1 METEILIII
10 GVFLT
15 SILSGVMGMGG
26 GLILMALYA
35 LILPVNLAM
44 SLHGFTQFFSNG
56 SRTLMHFK
64 KVQPMLVAKYLAG
77 GVLAITILS
86 LIKFSPSKRMVLISL
101 GIIPFFSLLPK
112 ISAYFDIT
120 KNNRSY
126 LCGFIVSAAQLLV
139 GASGSLLDIF
149 YISSPLNRHTII
161 ANKSI
166 TQTIGH
172 IFKMIYYMFIL
183 DGFPEFIQISLSTL
197 SMIIISTVI
206 GNYLGKLILK
216 RMNEDSFRRYSKGII
231 LTIGIL
237 LMIRGAN
244 AV

>member
-56 SRTLMHFK
+56 SRTIMHYK
-64 KVQPMLVAKYLAG
+64 KVQFDLVTKYLVG
-77 GVLAITILS
+77 GLIAIFILS
-86 LIKFSPSKRMVLISL
+86 MIKFSPSKRMVLISL
-101 GIIPFFSLLPK
+101 GIIPFISLLPK
-112 ISAYFDIT
+112 ISSYFDIT

-126 LCGFIVSAAQLLV
+126 LCGFIVSSAQLLV

-172 IFKMIYYMFIL
+172 VFKMIYYMFVL
-183 DGFPEFIQISLSTL
+183 EGFSEFIKFSPYTL
-197 SMIIISTVI
+197 GLIVIFTVI
-206 GNYLGKLILK
+206 GNYIGKLILK

-231 LTIGIL
+231 LTMGIL
-237 LMIRGAN
+237 LMIRGAY
-244 AV
+244 AF

>member
-35 LILPVNLAM
+35 LVLPVNLAM

-56 SRTLMHFK
+56 SRTLMHYK
-64 KVQPMLVAKYLAG
+64 KVQPYLVVQYLVG
-77 GVLAITILS
+77 GILAITILS
-86 LIKFSPSKRMVLISL
+86 MIKFSPSKRMVLIAL
-101 GIIPFFSLLPK
+101 GIVPFFSLLPK
-112 ISAYFDIT
+112 ISTYFDIT
-120 KNNRSY
+120 KDNRSY
-126 LCGFIVSAAQLLV
+126 LCGFIVSSAQLLV

-172 IFKMIYYMFIL
+172 IFKMIYYMIIL
-183 DGFPEFIQISLSTL
+183 GGFSEFIKFSPYTL
-197 SMIIISTVI
+197 AMIVVATVI

-231 LTIGIL
+231 FSMGIL
-237 LMIRGAN
+237 LMIRGAY